1 MCLLFP
7 AFVIAMLVTGCAGKT
22 KSASSDDTKNETVT
36 LTGDY
41 KSMRGVM
48 NPVSC
53 YCGNGGYLNTESGEQ
68 TPLCFSDDAKPDC
81 KKIKV
86 TGVYKTVTV
95 TPDPNSPCPG
105 GQMRLLQ
112 VTSFTCE

>member
-1 MCLLFP
+1 MHLLFP
-7 AFVIAMLVTGCAGKT
+7 VFVIAMLVTGCAGKN

-53 YCGNGGYLNTESGEQ
+53 YCGNGGYITTESGEK
-68 TPLCFSDDAKPDC
+68 TAVCFSDKDKPEC
-81 KKIKV
+81 QKIKV
-86 TGVYKTVTV
+86 TGHYITVTV
-95 TPDPNSPCPG
+95 DPDPNNPCPA
-105 GQMRLLQ
+105 GQMQLLQ
-112 VTSFTCE
+112 VTSFSCK